1 MLSKN
6 YTKFLY
12 FLDCD
17 LEKIFKN
24 QEEYICCKDGCSYC
38 CEDGEYPFSMLEYEY
53 LMKGFDSLDINTQK
67 KINENISNVK
77 KNGKASYKCPF
88 LIDKRCSVYKY
99 RGIICRTFGVL
110 SEKANGNLAVPFCYS
125 LGLNYSKVYDEKTQ
139 KISLDMIMKNNYK
152 TFPHPFNLRLS
163 NIINMDITKELE
175 LDFGEIKRLIDWF

>member
-1 MLSKN
+1 MLNKN

-12 FLDCD
+12 FLDRD

-24 QEEYICCKDGCSYC
+24 QKEYICCKEGCSHC

-53 LMKGFDSLDINTQK
+53 LMKGFDKLDSNIQKQINQ
-67 KINENISNVK
+67 NIKLVK
-77 KNGKASYKCPF
+77 ETNPSTYKCPF
-88 LIDKRCSVYKY
+88 LIDKKCSVYKY

-125 LGLNYSKVYDEKTQ
+125 LGLNYSKVYDEKIQ
-139 KISLDMIMKNNYK
+139 KISLDLIQKNNYK

-163 NIINMDITKELE
+163 NIMNLDITKELK
-175 LDFGEIKRLIDWF
+175 LDFGEVKRLIDWF